1 MGDVLKKTGKIFAE
15 VWREPSFYKF
25 LGFLFLVVGTRL
37 VFYHMHY
44 TFPKYGIRELGPG
57 APIGNLWSVLNP
69 LEIVFLVPI
78 LGVLTQKVTSYTM
91 VLWGTAIGAASTF
104 ILAMDPASFEWL
116 RETWFGS
123 GIAAWLDLSGAWN
136 PLYLS
141 ITIFVICFSV
151 GEAFWSPRL
160 YEYTAA
166 IAPKGREASYMSL
179 SLLPYFLAKLG
190 VGMMSG
196 RMLQSYCPS
205 DASLAKTDLIEK
217 GILTAESADKMTDS
231 QIVSTMADRFL
242 NEVRTGENIDVEFA
256 RDYLVGRFGVT
267 ESHAASLDLDAVLST
282 IELEASRGADVAHLH
297 GLLDARF
304 LEENAKLT
312 EGAAG
317 FDNTIEEGLRN
328 LDGAL
333 AEPSEVLTQFGR
345 DYLNEHHYMASDAV
359 AALDVDEVLPTLI
372 DKLREVGSSAD
383 TLSTDLHYH
392 IWEYLQEN
400 ATRNSEQLW
409 FWIAVMA
416 AVTPIGLIFL
426 MKWIRV
432 PEEGRGA
439 DAA

>member
-1 MGDVLKKTGKIFAE
+1 
-15 VWREPSFYKF
+15 
-25 LGFLFLVVGTRL
+25 
-37 VFYHMHY
+37 
-44 TFPKYGIRELGPG
+44 
-57 APIGNLWSVLNP
+57 
-69 LEIVFLVPI
+69 
-78 LGVLTQKVTSYTM
+78 
-91 VLWGTAIGAASTF
+91 
-104 ILAMDPASFEWL
+104 
-116 RETWFGS
+116 
-123 GIAAWLDLSGAWN
+123 
-136 PLYLS
+136 
-141 ITIFVICFSV
+141 
-151 GEAFWSPRL
+151 
-160 YEYTAA
+160 
-166 IAPKGREASYMSL
+166 MSL